1 MSIGPPQD
9 LKPEGWYWVRRD
21 DGSLAPYR
29 FHRVRR
35 DAKTRAW
42 VAEMFVGSFIQT
54 FPLSRIVAEAKMPG
68 AANDAE
74 PGGVESGG
82 SA

>member
-1 MSIGPPQD
+1 MSQPQHD
-9 LKPEGWYWVRRD
+9 LKPEAWYWVRRD

-35 DAKTRAW
+35 DAKSRTLI
-42 VAEMFVGSFIQT
+42 AEMFVGSFIQT

-68 AANDAE
+68 SRDASE
-74 PGGVESGG
+74 ESD
-82 SA
+82 